1 MRSLSAAGR
10 KWCCGHWWA
19 QLCFGLE
26 PLEGVS
32 WLVRSPGV
40 PMGRGQ
46 GSPTVKA
53 GMGQGPCSAVVDRGP
68 CSTVL
73 PQPPGLEPEIQK
85 LIAKHKQEVKKL
97 KGLHATELLQ
107 AEERA
112 AQHYGRQAEELREHL
127 EREKEALGRQEW
139 ERAQQR
145 WGSRGHGW
153 CAQTPRVNSTSFLAA
168 SFQDQRNLGVG
179 GGGG

>member
-1 MRSLSAAGR
+1 M
-10 KWCCGHWWA
+10 
-19 QLCFGLE
+19 
-26 PLEGVS
+26 
-32 WLVRSPGV
+32 
-40 PMGRGQ
+40 
-46 GSPTVKA
+46 
-53 GMGQGPCSAVVDRGP
+53 VDRGP

-85 LIAKHKQEVKKL
+85 LIARHKQEVKKL

-168 SFQDQRNLGVG
+168 SFQDQRNLGGWGVSAGHQGAVQFRGCALG
-179 GGGG
+179 GGWDGRRGGPLVGSEPVLAALALGPCGVRSSCVSPTPHPCQ

>member
-1 MRSLSAAGR
+1 
-10 KWCCGHWWA
+10 
-19 QLCFGLE
+19 
-26 PLEGVS
+26 
-32 WLVRSPGV
+32 
-40 PMGRGQ
+40 MGRGQ
-46 GSPTVKA
+46 WSSTVQA
-53 GMGQGPCSAVVDRGP
+53 GAGQGPCSAVVDKGP
-68 CSTVL
+68 AAQYS

-97 KGLHATELLQ
+97 KGLHATELQQ

-145 WGSRGHGW
+145 WGSRGHG
-153 CAQTPRVNSTSFLAA
+153 
-168 SFQDQRNLGVG
+168 
-179 GGGG
+179 

>member
-1 MRSLSAAGR
+1 
-10 KWCCGHWWA
+10 
-19 QLCFGLE
+19 
-26 PLEGVS
+26 
-32 WLVRSPGV
+32 
-40 PMGRGQ
+40 MGRGQ
-46 GSPTVKA
+46 GCPTVKV

-112 AQHYGRQAEELREHL
+112 AEHYRRQAEELREHL

-145 WGSRGHGW
+145 WGSRGRGW
-153 CAQTPRVNSTSFLAA
+153 GSEAW
-168 SFQDQRNLGVG
+168 GVHRLPE
-179 GGGG
+179 